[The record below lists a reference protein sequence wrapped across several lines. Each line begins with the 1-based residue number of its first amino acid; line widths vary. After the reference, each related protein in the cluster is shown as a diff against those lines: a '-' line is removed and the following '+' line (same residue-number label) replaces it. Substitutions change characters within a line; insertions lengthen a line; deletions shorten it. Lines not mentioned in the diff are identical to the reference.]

1 MPDIRVVLVGPK
13 FEGNVGA
20 IARSMANF
28 DLDDLCL
35 VRPCELGDDAYRRA
49 KHGSHILDGAK
60 IFDTLKEAID
70 GCFLIAGTSGSIT
83 KGETNYARIP
93 ISPKK
98 FAEDIKDY
106 DEKVALVFG
115 REDIGLYQEDL
126 DKCDVFI
133 NIPTSEEH
141 PILNLS
147 HAATIVMYE
156 LFGTVNITHPE
167 PADNHEKELLF
178 NFFKDLLDAVDYP
191 EVRRERT
198 ALMFRKM
205 MGRSIPTKCEYHTI
219 MGVLGGAAR
228 NIKASKKQE

>member
-1 MPDIRVVLVGPK
+1 MPDIRIVLVGSK

-35 VRPCELGDDAYRRA
+35 VHPCELGDDAYRRA
-49 KHGSHILDGAK
+49 KHGSYILDNAK
-60 IFDTLKEAID
+60 TFDSLEDAIH
-70 GCFLIAGTSGSIT
+70 GCFLIVGTSGSIT

-93 ISPKK
+93 ISPEK
-98 FAEDIKDY
+98 FADDIKDY
-106 DEKVALVFG
+106 EEKVAIVFG
-115 REDIGLYQEDL
+115 REDIGLYQDEL

-133 NIPTSEEH
+133 NIPTSDTH

-156 LFGTVNITHPE
+156 LFGTVHMTHPE

-178 NFFKDLLDAVDYP
+178 DFFKDLLDAVDYP

-205 MGRSIPTKCEYHTI
+205 IGRSIPTKCEYHTI
-219 MGVLGGAAR
+219 MGVLGGASKR
-228 NIKASKKQE
+228 INASKKRE